1 MKTYSQIKQELYGRV
16 FDMDGA
22 YGGQCWDG
30 YAKYC
35 TILGYPYSNCTA
47 SGYVKD
53 IYEQR
58 EKNGML
64 KNFTLVSVMQAGD
77 IAVFKESGSCPLSHI
92 AIFDHDGGNGYG
104 WFLGMNQGGV
114 SQFTLCKL
122 PYCDTY
128 DYAFRPNCY
137 AKSAETTGDRVDN
150 GELIDQILHV
160 GSYVTSK
167 SMKIGNQGIKN
178 INGDECCYLAELG
191 GWFPTRLVSES
202 DASDGKKDNYLANT
216 NARVVVDRI
225 RVDAVDKYTNA
236 VKIGGVQ
243 VHAEPLIEIE

>member
-1 MKTYSQIKQELYGRV
+1 MKTYSEIKAELYGRV
-16 FDMDGA
+16 FDIDGA

-30 YAKYC
+30 YAEYC
-35 TILGYPYSNCTA
+35 LKLCYPYSNCTD

-58 EKNGML
+58 NTNGML
-64 KNFTLVSVMQAGD
+64 KNFSLVSVMQSGD
-77 IAVFKESGSCPLSHI
+77 IAVFKESKSCPRSHI
-92 AIFDHDGGNGYG
+92 AIFDHDAGGGYG
-104 WFLGMNQGGV
+104 WFLGMNQNGV
-114 SQFTLCKL
+114 SQFTLTKL

-137 AKSAETTGDRVDN
+137 AKSAETTGTRAES

-167 SMKIGNQGIKN
+167 AMKIGNQGLKD
-178 INGDECCYLAELG
+178 INGDTCCYIAELG
-191 GWFPTRLVSES
+191 GWFPIRFVSEA

-216 NARVVVDRI
+216 NARVVLDRCK
-225 RVDAVDKYTNA
+225 VESVNKYTNC
-236 VKIGGVQ
+236 VTIHGIT
-243 VHAEPLIEIE
+243 VHADPLIEIK